1 MHHLRNSPTTAYGIK
16 QSGARTTTA
25 DQTSAELPKDIF
37 DHVSKMLLI
46 LNLCLK

>member
-1 MHHLRNSPTTAYGIK
+1 MHRLKNSPKTAYGIK
-16 QSGARTTTA
+16 QSGTRTITA
-25 DQTSAELPKDIF
+25 DQTSAELQKDVS